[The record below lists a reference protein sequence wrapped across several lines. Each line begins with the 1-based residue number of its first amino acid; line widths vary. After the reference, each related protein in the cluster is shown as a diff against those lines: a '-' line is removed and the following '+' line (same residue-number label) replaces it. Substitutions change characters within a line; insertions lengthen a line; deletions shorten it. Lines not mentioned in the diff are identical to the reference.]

1 MRLLRHFY
9 RATGWLAMFFFAGI
23 LVLVLANVL
32 GRQIGVA
39 FRSAD
44 EFAGYCMSAS
54 AFLGLAATFRA
65 RMHVRVTL
73 LSDSLDPLW
82 KQRLELAC
90 LAVAVVLLSY
100 LCWHVCFMTYES
112 WDFDEK
118 TPGLLPLPLWLPQSG
133 MAIGLFAFLL
143 SFIEAL
149 WLCARGIPDQAYD
162 SVEAPIK
169 AE

>member
-1 MRLLRHFY
+1 MRLLNLIY
-9 RATGWLAMFFFAGI
+9 RATGWLAMVFFVGI
-23 LVLVLANVL
+23 LILVLANVL

-54 AFLGLAATFRA
+54 AFLGLAATFKS

-73 LSDSLDPLW
+73 LSDRLGPVW
-82 KQRLELAC
+82 KSRLENGCLV
-90 LAVAVVLLSY
+90 LAVALLSY

-118 TPGLLPLPLWLPQSG
+118 TPGLIPLPLWLPQTG
-133 MAIGLFAFLL
+133 MAIGLFALNL
-143 SFIEAL
+143 CFIEAL
-149 WLCARGIPDQAYD
+149 WHSLRGRPDDAYD
-162 SVEAPIK
+162 ASEITIQ

>member
-1 MRLLRHFY
+1 MRLCNVIY
-9 RATGWLAMFFFAGI
+9 RATGWLAVVFFASI
-23 LVLVLANVL
+23 LILVLANVL

-73 LSDSLDPLW
+73 LSDMVRPPW
-82 KQRLELAC
+82 KNRLETAC
-90 LAVAVVLLSY
+90 LAAAVGLLLY
-100 LCWHVCFMTYES
+100 LSWHVCFMTYES
-112 WDFDEK
+112 WDFEEK
-118 TPGLLPLPLWLPQSG
+118 TPGIIPLPLWLPQSG
-133 MAIGLFAFLL
+133 MALGLLAFTLA
-143 SFIEAL
+143 FVEAL
-149 WLCARGIPDQAYD
+149 WHCLRGVPDRAYD
-162 SVEAPIK
+162 AAEAEVK